1 MAPLIAMRGSMV
13 VMVRRKEDGM
23 VTGPGMRDI
32 LWLIVIVLV
41 LWLILFLFWGVGE
54 EDDEKAEGWK

>member
-41 LWLILFLFWGVGE
+41 LWLILFLFWG
-54 EDDEKAEGWK
+54 W

>member
-1 MAPLIAMRGSMV
+1 MV